1 MVGHDVVAVIVCLIT
16 PSLSL
21 INHPPTPNRKL
32 NLSLIAE
39 CSYIKVAS
47 ELIFV
52 CMTLVLK
59 IFLVPKE
66 FLGPKNIF
74 GFEKVFGS
82 KKIF

>member
-47 ELIFV
+47 ELIKGSFNP
-52 CMTLVLK
+52 VLFKPPYLKLLQVNIK
-59 IFLVPKE
+59 IT
-66 FLGPKNIF
+66 
-74 GFEKVFGS
+74 S
-82 KKIF
+82 KKI